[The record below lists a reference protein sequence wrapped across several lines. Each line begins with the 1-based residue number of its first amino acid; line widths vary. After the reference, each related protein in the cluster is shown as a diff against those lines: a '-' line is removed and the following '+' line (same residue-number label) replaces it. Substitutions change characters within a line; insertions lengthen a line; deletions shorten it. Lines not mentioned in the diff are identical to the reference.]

1 MDCCIYVGKMH
12 KTSHVFVLCLLLPSS
27 ILYTISQET
36 FDEIKLSQNVEHC
49 QNLNSFIRCPN
60 DKRLEREPKFIYLK
74 NIESNEGTKLG
85 NSTLKNSDILFFI
98 ESSGRNHLRPRD
110 ACAIESAV
118 KNSGMS
124 GRIII
129 AMTSPS
135 IDVFANN
142 ATCQIYTKFGERAVF
157 FRHVNIDTIFQSTSL
172 HELHVKGLLRH
183 NEKKNT
189 IVQYRYSTVH
199 IIFFYF
205 NLLEIRFYVY
215 VFYK

>member
-1 MDCCIYVGKMH
+1 MH
-12 KTSHVFVLCLLLPSS
+12 KTSHVYVLYLLLPSS

-36 FDEIKLSQNVEHC
+36 FDEIKLSQNVEHR

-142 ATCQIYTKFGERAVF
+142 ATCQIYTKFAERAVF
-157 FRHVNIDTIFQSTSL
+157 FRHVNIDTIFQSTSF
-172 HELHVKGLLRH
+172 HELHVKGHLRH
-183 NEKKNT
+183 NEKRNT
-189 IVQYRYSTVH
+189 IAQYRYSKDHT
-199 IIFFYF
+199 FSLLFGFTSMYF
-205 NLLEIRFYVY
+205 TSNVKSCKFQ
-215 VFYK
+215 